1 MQNKLFFNFLF
12 LLLFKHRI
20 KHISIFIISTLIVFI
35 LSSVLLLSNALQ
47 KDITQTL
54 DSQADFVVQ
63 KMRGGKSINT
73 PISWADEFQDIEG
86 ISQSQV
92 RVYGEYFFK
101 AKGEH
106 FTLVGIDF
114 FDEQKSEKLQK
125 VIENLDMKQFLE
137 KPNMLIG
144 QGVKALLD
152 KYHFFDSYVFKTSK
166 HTKLEVNIYQTF
178 SKESSL
184 LSNDMIIMD
193 INLAREILGLSE
205 DESTDIALYSPN
217 ELEADNI
224 YVKLV
229 LKHFNIRVI
238 QKSDIAKA
246 YAKLFNYKGGLFLIL
261 YMIVLLTF
269 MMILYQRYSM
279 IQSSDKKEI
288 GILRALG
295 WSIKDVI
302 ILKVTESF
310 MVALGAFLL
319 GFILAYLYV
328 FSFNAPLLSSIF
340 FGNANLSAEI
350 SFHKSIDFSLLSLLF
365 LFYILPFM
373 AAVLIPSWRAS
384 IIDPLEAMR

>member
-12 LLLFKHRI
+12 LLLFKHRV
-20 KHISIFIISTLIVFI
+20 KHISIFFISTLIVFI
-35 LSSVLLLSNALQ
+35 LSSVMLLSNALQ
-47 KDITQTL
+47 KEITQTL
-54 DSQADFVVQ
+54 GSQADFIVQ
-63 KMRGGKSINT
+63 KMRAGKTVNT
-73 PISWADEFQDIEG
+73 PIYWADEFQNIEG
-86 ISQSQV
+86 ISQSQT
-92 RVYGEYFFK
+92 RVYGQYFFEPN
-101 AKGEH
+101 GQH
-106 FTLVGIDF
+106 FTIVGIDF

-125 VIENLDMKQFLE
+125 VITDLDMKSFLE

-144 QGVKALLD
+144 HGVKALLD
-152 KYHFFDSYVFKTSK
+152 KYHFFEYYTFKTPNR
-166 HTKLEVNIYQTF
+166 TKLEVNIYQTF

-184 LSNDMIIMD
+184 LSNDMIIID
-193 INLAREILGLSE
+193 IDLAREILGISE

-224 YVKLV
+224 YIKLV
-229 LKHFNIRVI
+229 LKHFDIRVI

-246 YAKLFNYKGGLFLIL
+246 YERLFNYKGGLFLIL

-279 IQSSDKKEI
+279 VQSSDKKEI
-288 GILRALG
+288 GILRAVG

-319 GFILAYLYV
+319 GFILAFVYI
-328 FSFNAPLLSSIF
+328 FIFDAPLLSSIF
-340 FGNANLSAEI
+340 YGYSNLPTDI
-350 SFHKSIDFSLLSLLF
+350 SLSKSIDFSLLTLLF

-384 IIDPLEAMR
+384 VIDPLEAMR